1 MGRTKNKSRTKNN
14 TKTVATKATTA
25 AAIPDAAQT
34 VEAVIAQVQRL
45 LVQAATSIAHQ
56 DYASARS
63 TCSTAVD
70 RSQTI
75 QTEGDVAA
83 GQLLRDAFE
92 ILATVE
98 LELGEVHVA
107 RQHFLSS
114 LSLSKTLPN
123 PSPAPHLYLAQLS
136 SPLDSLQHFSQALEI
151 IQTKLIELQSP
162 RPEGMTDEEVEE
174 ERSELKRSAS
184 KALVG
189 MTELYLTDLC
199 FESDAEAR
207 CEQYLA
213 QAAQIDPTDPEV
225 FQTLASVRLS
235 QQRPLEAS
243 EAATQSWSL
252 WRNLDA
258 DSASY
263 PSSSSRLALAQLLL
277 ELQRFGDALDVL
289 QRLEMEDDEDPE
301 VWYLSGW
308 SWWLLGSSRE
318 ESAKKG
324 DEAGTIEGDEPVE
337 SQEECWSEARLC
349 FENYLKLDE
358 KDSSGSDPEQ
368 LKHVKELL
376 AKLFQSGIVASAGQ
390 EEEGVDEWV
399 EDDDEPDQAM
409 EE

>member
-14 TKTVATKATTA
+14 TKTIATGATA
-25 AAIPDAAQT
+25 PVVPAEAPT
-34 VEAVIAQVQRL
+34 VDAVIAQVQAL

-56 DYASARS
+56 EYPSARS
-63 TCSTAVD
+63 TCSTAID
-70 RSQTI
+70 LCQTI
-75 QTEGDVAA
+75 QAEGDLAA

-92 ILATVE
+92 ILGTVE
-98 LELGEVHVA
+98 VELGEVQVA

-136 SPLDSLQHFSQALEI
+136 SPQDSLQHFNQALEI
-151 IQTKLIELQSP
+151 IQAKLVKLETP
-162 RPEGMTDEEVEE
+162 RPEATTDEDVEE

-213 QAAQIDPTDPEV
+213 QAAQIDSTDPEV

-235 QQRPLEAS
+235 QQRPLDAS

-258 DSASY
+258 ESPSY
-263 PSSSSRLALAQLLL
+263 PPSSSRLALAQLLL
-277 ELQRFGDALDVL
+277 ELQRFSDALEVL

-318 ESAKKG
+318 EGANKG
-324 DEAGTIEGDEPVE
+324 DGAVGTIEGEEAVE
-337 SQEECWSEARLC
+337 SKEECWSEARLC
-349 FENYLKLDE
+349 MENYLKLDE
-358 KDSSGSDPEQ
+358 RDPAGSDPEQ

-376 AKLFQSGIVASAGQ
+376 AQLIQSGIVASAGQ
-390 EEEGVDEWV
+390 EEEGNEWV
-399 EDDDEPDQAM
+399 DDDDDDAM

>member
-14 TKTVATKATTA
+14 PKAIATGATAPVVPAEAPTV
-25 AAIPDAAQT
+25 D
-34 VEAVIAQVQRL
+34 AVIAQVQAL

-56 DYASARS
+56 DYPSARS
-63 TCSTAVD
+63 TCSTAIDVF
-70 RSQTI
+70 QTV
-75 QTEGDVAA
+75 QSEGDLAA

-92 ILATVE
+92 ILGTVE
-98 LELGEVHVA
+98 LELGEVQVA
-107 RQHFLSS
+107 R
-114 LSLSKTLPN
+114 
-123 PSPAPHLYLAQLS
+123 QLS
-136 SPLDSLQHFSQALEI
+136 SPQDSLQHFNQALEI
-151 IQTKLIELQSP
+151 IQAKLVELETP
-162 RPEGMTDEEVEE
+162 RPEATTDEDVEE

-199 FESDAEAR
+199 FEPDAEAR

-235 QQRPLEAS
+235 QQRPLDAS

-258 DSASY
+258 ASPSY
-263 PSSSSRLALAQLLL
+263 PTSSSRLALAQLLL
-277 ELQRFGDALDVL
+277 ELQRFSDALEVL

-318 ESAKKG
+318 EGANKG
-324 DEAGTIEGDEPVE
+324 DGAVGTIEGEEAVE
-337 SQEECWSEARLC
+337 SKEECWSEARLC
-349 FENYLKLDE
+349 MENYLKLDE
-358 KDSSGSDPEQ
+358 RDPAGSDPEQ
-368 LKHVKELL
+368 LKHVEELL
-376 AKLFQSGIVASAGQ
+376 AQLIQSGIVASAGQ
-390 EEEGVDEWV
+390 EEEGNEWV
-399 EDDDEPDQAM
+399 DDDDDDAM